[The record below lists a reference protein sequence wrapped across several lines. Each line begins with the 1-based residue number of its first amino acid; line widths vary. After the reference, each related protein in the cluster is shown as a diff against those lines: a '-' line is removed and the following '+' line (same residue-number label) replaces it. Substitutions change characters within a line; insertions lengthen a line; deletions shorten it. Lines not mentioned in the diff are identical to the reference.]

1 MDIKTQGYNVAE
13 VIVGTAIT
21 PGTKTEVGTAKE
33 FEQIAKLVE
42 QSGLMIVNAT
52 IGGNKMKGSVL
63 ANYYSGGEAT
73 GIDFGGVTNFG
84 YTPSIIAGSLE
95 LESDGKAYVTLT
107 ITAVSTAKAATK
119 STVSK

>member
-13 VIVGTAIT
+13 VLVGTAIT

-33 FEQIAKLVE
+33 FEQIAKLVD
-42 QSGLMIVNAT
+42 QSGVMIVNAT

-63 ANYYSGGEAT
+63 ANYYSGAGAT

-95 LESDGKAYVTLT
+95 LEDGKAYVTLT
-107 ITAVSTAKAATK
+107 ITAVSAAKAATK

>member
-33 FEQIAKLVE
+33 FEQIAKLVD
-42 QSGLMIVNAT
+42 QSGIMIVNAT

-63 ANYYSGGEAT
+63 ANYYSGGGVT

-95 LESDGKAYVTLT
+95 LEDGKAYVTLT
-107 ITAVSTAKAATK
+107 ITAVSAARTATK
-119 STVSK
+119 STASK